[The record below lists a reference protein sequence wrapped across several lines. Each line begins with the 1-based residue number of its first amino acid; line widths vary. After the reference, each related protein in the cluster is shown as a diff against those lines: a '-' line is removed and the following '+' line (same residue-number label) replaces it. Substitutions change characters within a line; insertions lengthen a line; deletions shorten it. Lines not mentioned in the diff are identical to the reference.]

1 MSMSESSTAEGTDLR
16 KLDTAYRSFPPFSA
30 WAHTAIDKA
39 RWERYAQIMTERGKV
54 SPDVLQKAQQIVTR
68 AAAIDTGAIEGLYEV
83 DRGFTFTV
91 ATEAAIWEAA
101 ADARGPHVRPMF
113 EAQLA
118 AYEYVLDLA
127 TKRAPITEMIIR
139 TLHQELCRNQSTYSV
154 ATAVGVQEQPL
165 LKGEYKVAP
174 NHVRGRDGAMH
185 SYAPVDLTPA
195 EMHRLVTELG
205 SEEFIEAHPA
215 LQASYAH
222 YAFVSIHPFA
232 DGNGRVARAL
242 ASVFTYR
249 AISVPYLVLFEHRG
263 SYYEALAAAD
273 KGNPVPFVTFSL
285 ARVLDAITLV
295 DESMRGALVRD
306 PSEAAEALQ
315 QLYVTK
321 GGYSHGEVDVA
332 GKKLVEAMA
341 GEFTRIAPSFT
352 KGHISISPSR
362 GGGALTSP
370 LPGFRHPVGEPM
382 YIRIVFAAAPPAEVS
397 LTRDFQIEVP
407 IDCGADDDLTL
418 RNPQTGETFA
428 ARVEDVRP
436 AISSVLQMRMNMFAN
451 RVISDALVE
460 LKNRASLA
468 LRQKGYAG

>member
-1 MSMSESSTAEGTDLR
+1 MSNSFPTEGTDIR
-16 KLDTAYRSFPPFSA
+16 TLDTAYRSFPPFRT
-30 WAHTAIDKA
+30 WAQTPVDTV
-39 RWERYAQIMTERGKV
+39 RWERYAHIMTERGKV
-54 SPDVLQKAQQIVTR
+54 SPDVLQKAQQVVTR

-101 ADARGPHVRPMF
+101 ADARGSHVRPMF

-127 TKRAPITEMIIR
+127 TKHAPISEMIIR
-139 TLHQELCRNQSTYSV
+139 TLHEELCRHQDIYSV
-154 ATAVGVQEQPL
+154 ATSVGVQEQPL
-165 LKGEYKVAP
+165 PKGEYKATP
-174 NHVRGRDGAMH
+174 NHVRGRDGVMH

-195 EMHRLVTELG
+195 EMHRLVIELN
-205 SEEFIEAHPA
+205 SELFNQAHPV

-222 YAFVSIHPFA
+222 YAFVAVHPFA

-249 AISVPYLVLFEHRG
+249 SISVPYLVLFEHRRP
-263 SYYEALAAAD
+263 YYEALSGAD
-273 KGNPVPFVTFSL
+273 QGDLSPFVAFSL

-295 DESMRGALVRD
+295 DESMRGALARD
-306 PSEAAEALQ
+306 PGEAADDLH

-321 GGYSHGEVDVA
+321 GGYSHGEVDAA

-341 GEFTRIAPSFT
+341 GELTRVAPGFA
-352 KGHISISPSR
+352 KGHISIDPSR
-362 GGGALTSP
+362 GGGALMPP
-370 LPGFRHPVGEPM
+370 LPGFRYPIGEPM
-382 YIRIVFAAAPPAEVS
+382 YIRVVFAAGPPAEVS
-397 LTRDFQIEVP
+397 FTRDFQIEVP
-407 IDCGADDDLTL
+407 IDCGVDDDLTL

-436 AISSVLQMRMNMFAN
+436 AISSVLQMRMNMFAH

-460 LKNRASLA
+460 LKSRAALA
-468 LRQKGYAG
+468 LRKKGYTG

>member
-1 MSMSESSTAEGTDLR
+1 MSDSSTSAGTDIR
-16 KLDTAYRSFPPFSA
+16 KLDTAYQSFPPFRA
-30 WAHTAIDKA
+30 WAETPFDSS
-39 RWERYAQIMTERGKV
+39 RWERYARTMNERGRV
-54 SPDVLQKAQQIVTR
+54 SPDVLQKAQHVVTR

-101 ADARGPHVRPMF
+101 VDAKGPHVRPLF
-113 EAQLA
+113 DAQLA

-127 TKRAPITEMIIR
+127 TKRVPVSEVIVR
-139 TLHQELCRNQSTYSV
+139 TLHEELCRNQETYSV

-165 LKGEYKVAP
+165 PKGEYKVAP

-185 SYAPVDLTPA
+185 SYSPVDLTPA
-195 EMHRLVTELG
+195 EMHRLVGELN
-205 SEEFIEAHPA
+205 SELFNKAHPV

-249 AISVPYLVLFEHRG
+249 SISVPYLVLFEHRRA
-263 SYYEALAAAD
+263 YYEALSAGD
-273 KGNPVPFVTFSL
+273 KGDFAPFVTFSL

-295 DESMRGALVRD
+295 DESMRGALAGD
-306 PSEAAEALQ
+306 PVAVAEDLQ

-321 GGYSHGEVDVA
+321 GGYSHGEVDHA

-341 GEFTRIAPSFT
+341 GELTRVAPAFA
-352 KGHISISPSR
+352 KGHVSISPSR
-362 GGGALTSP
+362 GGGALSSP

-382 YIRIVFAAAPPAEVS
+382 YIRVVFAAGPPADVS

-407 IDCGADDDLTL
+407 IDCGVDDDLTL
-418 RNPQTGETFA
+418 RNPQTGETFT

-436 AISSVLQMRMNMFAN
+436 AVSSVLQMRMNMFAH
-451 RVISDALVE
+451 RLISDALIE
-460 LKNRASLA
+460 LKSRATIA